1 MTEGRQNRISANRVL
16 LLLLAVGVVAT
27 ASLAFVS
34 HARNRLV
41 SGKPVG
47 FIQAVQLAHAAP
59 VALLA
64 AGVLLLLAPFLFP
77 ARVGRWL
84 SLLGG
89 GATLGGLGWLAGA
102 AAIGLAL
109 SGSPSA
115 RTSLG
120 AGFWIAAVMALLAA
134 GDAAQR
140 LRLPLSLI
148 WLTALLMLGPFVLL
162 LGLGTLNQLS
172 ILKELATRH
181 DVFMAAL
188 LRHVLLVVGALIPT
202 VLLGIPL
209 GVAAWRR
216 DSVRRIAF
224 PILNVVQTIPSIAL
238 FGLLIAPLSSLSDAI
253 PLLPRLGIS
262 GVGIAP
268 AIIALVLY
276 SMLPVVRN
284 TTEGLAGVPATVQEA
299 ARGMG
304 LTRRQ
309 SFWRVEIPLALP
321 VILAGLRITAVQA
334 VGLAAVS
341 ALIGAGG
348 LGAIMFDGLFANA
361 LDLVLL
367 GALPVILLA
376 VLVDL
381 IFRVAT
387 GLTARWSA

>member
-1 MTEGRQNRISANRVL
+1 MKRSMSANRVL
-16 LLLLAVGVVAT
+16 LLLLAVGAISI

-47 FIQAVQLAHAAP
+47 FIQATQLAHAAP
-59 VALLA
+59 IVLLA
-64 AGVLLLLAPFLFP
+64 AGVLLLLAPLVFP
-77 ARVGRWL
+77 TRSGRWL

-89 GATLGGLGWLAGA
+89 GLTLGGLGWVAGT

-109 SGSPSA
+109 TGSPSA

-162 LGLGTLNQLS
+162 LGLGELNQLS

-188 LRHVLLVVGALIPT
+188 LRHILLVVGALIPT

-216 DSVRRIAF
+216 ESVRRIAF

-262 GVGIAP
+262 GVGVAP

-367 GALPVILLA
+367 GALPVIFLA

>member
-1 MTEGRQNRISANRVL
+1 
-16 LLLLAVGVVAT
+16 
-27 ASLAFVS
+27 
-34 HARNRLV
+34 
-41 SGKPVG
+41 
-47 FIQAVQLAHAAP
+47 
-59 VALLA
+59 
-64 AGVLLLLAPFLFP
+64 
-77 ARVGRWL
+77 
-84 SLLGG
+84 
-89 GATLGGLGWLAGA
+89 
-102 AAIGLAL
+102 
-109 SGSPSA
+109 
-115 RTSLG
+115 
-120 AGFWIAAVMALLAA
+120 
-134 GDAAQR
+134 
-140 LRLPLSLI
+140 
-148 WLTALLMLGPFVLL
+148 
-162 LGLGTLNQLS
+162 
-172 ILKELATRH
+172 
-181 DVFMAAL
+181 MAAL

>member
-1 MTEGRQNRISANRVL
+1 
-16 LLLLAVGVVAT
+16 
-27 ASLAFVS
+27 
-34 HARNRLV
+34 
-41 SGKPVG
+41 
-47 FIQAVQLAHAAP
+47 
-59 VALLA
+59 
-64 AGVLLLLAPFLFP
+64 
-77 ARVGRWL
+77 
-84 SLLGG
+84 
-89 GATLGGLGWLAGA
+89 
-102 AAIGLAL
+102 
-109 SGSPSA
+109 
-115 RTSLG
+115 
-120 AGFWIAAVMALLAA
+120 
-134 GDAAQR
+134 
-140 LRLPLSLI
+140 
-148 WLTALLMLGPFVLL
+148 
-162 LGLGTLNQLS
+162 
-172 ILKELATRH
+172 
-181 DVFMAAL
+181 
-188 LRHVLLVVGALIPT
+188 
-202 VLLGIPL
+202 
-209 GVAAWRR
+209 
-216 DSVRRIAF
+216 VRRIAF

-262 GVGIAP
+262 GVGVAP

-367 GALPVILLA
+367 GALPVIFLA

>member
-1 MTEGRQNRISANRVL
+1 MSEARQNRLSANRVL
-16 LLLLAVGVVAT
+16 LLLLAVGVVGLAG
-27 ASLAFVS
+27 LAFVS

-47 FIQAVQLAHAAP
+47 LIQAAELAHAPP
-59 VALLA
+59 VVLLA
-64 AGVLLLLAPFLFP
+64 VGVLLLLAPFLFP
-77 ARVGRWL
+77 ARAGRWL

-89 GATLGGLGWLAGA
+89 GVTLGGLGWVAGA
-102 AAIGLAL
+102 AAIGLPL
-109 SGSPSA
+109 TGSPSA

-162 LGLGTLNQLS
+162 LGLGELNQLS
-172 ILKELATRH
+172 ILKEFATRH

-188 LRHVLLVVGALIPT
+188 LRHILLVAGALIPT

-262 GVGIAP
+262 GVGVAP

-367 GALPVILLA
+367 GALPVIFLA